1 VPPAATGGEMN
12 SKTVSRMS
20 AVIMRMQLPCV
31 GVFASDRSNYIY
43 LELRSTANEA
53 SRAV

>member
-1 VPPAATGGEMN
+1 MATLDAALNMSGAN
-12 SKTVSRMS
+12 TVTAPLTILFRVTS
-20 AVIMRMQLPCV
+20 P
-31 GVFASDRSNYIY
+31 SNYIY